1 MKLDEILQS
10 AGKHKPRKRRGRGTG
25 SGHGKTSC
33 RGSNGAGSRAGWKSR
48 LGKEGGQNSIF
59 ARIPKRGFSN
69 ATFRVTYQVVNVCDL
84 ERFDA
89 ESRIDAAVLL
99 KAGLINDLGEPV
111 KVLGKGELTKKL
123 TVAVTQ
129 FSASAAE
136 KIAKAGGATEKV

>member
-1 MKLDEILQS
+1 MKMDEVLKL

-33 RGSNGAGSRAGWKSR
+33 RGSKGAGSRAGWKAR

-69 ATFRVTYQVVNVCDL
+69 AAFRVTYQVVNVCDL
-84 ERFDA
+84 EAFDA
-89 ESRIDAAVLL
+89 DSRVDAAVLL
-99 KAGLINDLGEPV
+99 KAGLISDLAKPV
-111 KVLGKGELTKKL
+111 KILGCGELSKKL
-123 TVAVTQ
+123 TVAATQ

-136 KIAKAGGATEKV
+136 KIAKAGGSAEKV